1 MIEDT
6 NGVNYPGGPPPAA
19 LPTFDCLTMELGI
32 CMFYYLSLA
41 ASAFDCEF
49 LPPPVL
55 LAVDALF
62 AAVAPAFG
70 ADLSIVNI

>member
-1 MIEDT
+1 
-6 NGVNYPGGPPPAA
+6 
-19 LPTFDCLTMELGI
+19 
-32 CMFYYLSLA
+32 LA